1 MKCQV
6 PEQLK
11 VNGNDDSH
19 HLSLGT
25 LYLFTGKEMG
35 SHGLNNLPKFTQ
47 LVNVRDEAN
56 IWSQIRWAPIPTTPC
71 KMT

>member
-1 MKCQV
+1 M

-25 LYLFTGKEMG
+25 LSLFTGKEMG

-56 IWSQIRWAPIPTTPC
+56 I
-71 KMT
+71 

>member
-1 MKCQV
+1 MSCQV

-25 LYLFTGKEMG
+25 LSLFTGKEIG
-35 SHGLNNLPKFTQ
+35 SHGLNNLPKFTP
-47 LVNVRDEAN
+47 LVNVRDGAN
-56 IWSQIRWAPIPTTPC
+56 IRSQIHWAPNPTPC
-71 KMT
+71 KINF